1 MQTRYILYSVCLAAM
16 CASVSPLEAHG
27 SNAPATQQQHTRT
40 IKGTVVDETG
50 MPVIGASVKAEGT
63 TAGVITDIDGHFTLQ
78 VPANA
83 KLVISYIG
91 YISQTVAPQD
101 GMKVTLREDMMK
113 LDEVVVVGYG
123 TQKMKNV
130 TGAIEVIKPD
140 EIKDLS
146 VGNLSAAL
154 GGLINGLSSSGGFGR
169 PGEAAT
175 LQIRQA
181 KVASAYAGKGGET
194 SASPLYVI
202 DDFVTD
208 EEAFNN
214 LDADEVESITVLKDA
229 SAAVYG
235 ARAAQGVVLVKTK
248 RGQVGAPKISYSGQF
263 GVTDAVYRTKMLSAY
278 DQGAIWNAI
287 RAARTSTDEE
297 SSEVQKDLFQAD
309 ELAAMRGLNYDLLDQ
324 EWKAAFTQRH
334 SLNINGG
341 TEKATYF
348 AGISYFDQEDLYES
362 NSTYNTVGGLI
373 LELLEHIPQSGEKV
387 DWKGFHFEIVDMD
400 GARIDKVLVTAEPNI
415 LQGNIG

>member
-16 CASVSPLEAHG
+16 CASVSPLEARG

-50 MPVIGASVKAEGT
+50 MPVIGASVKTEGT
-63 TAGVITDIDGHFTLQ
+63 TTGVITDIDGHFTLQ

-194 SASPLYVI
+194 SA
-202 DDFVTD
+202 
-208 EEAFNN
+208 
-214 LDADEVESITVLKDA
+214 
-229 SAAVYG
+229 
-235 ARAAQGVVLVKTK
+235 
-248 RGQVGAPKISYSGQF
+248 
-263 GVTDAVYRTKMLSAY
+263 
-278 DQGAIWNAI
+278 
-287 RAARTSTDEE
+287 
-297 SSEVQKDLFQAD
+297 
-309 ELAAMRGLNYDLLDQ
+309 
-324 EWKAAFTQRH
+324 
-334 SLNINGG
+334 
-341 TEKATYF
+341 
-348 AGISYFDQEDLYES
+348 
-362 NSTYNTVGGLI
+362 
-373 LELLEHIPQSGEKV
+373 
-387 DWKGFHFEIVDMD
+387 
-400 GARIDKVLVTAEPNI
+400 
-415 LQGNIG
+415 